1 MLLWAVLLG
10 AGPSLIHVEN
20 LHFRYPSA
28 AAPALDGLSLEVP
41 TGSLYGLLGPNGS
54 GKTTLL
60 SLLAGILEAP
70 AGAIR
75 VDGMDLS
82 AQLARVQAR
91 SALVPQDLA
100 FYPRLSVQEN
110 LEFFAGV
117 GGLGPAALSERVEE
131 ALRLAAL
138 LPSRHLRAERCSG
151 GLKRRLNIAI
161 GLLRKPALL
170 LLDEPTVG
178 IDPQSRRF
186 ILRSVR
192 EIHAAGTTVVYAS
205 HYMEEVQEL
214 CDTVGVLDRGKLLAQ
229 GNMDTLLAGD
239 AGREGV
245 HNLESLFLRLTQ
257 TELRD

>member
-1 MLLWAVLLG
+1 M
-10 AGPSLIHVEN
+10 IKVEN

-28 AAPALDGLSLEVP
+28 SAPPALDGLSLEVP

-60 SLLAGILEAP
+60 SLLSGILSP
-70 AGAIR
+70 PLGAIW

-82 AQLARVQAR
+82 LHLAAVQAR

-117 GGLGPAALSERVEE
+117 GGLSGTAASARVDE

-138 LPSRHLRAERCSG
+138 LPNRHQRAERCSG

-161 GLLRKPALL
+161 GLLRRPALL

-178 IDPQSRRF
+178 IDPQSRHF
-186 ILRSVR
+186 IMQSVR
-192 EIHAAGTTVVYAS
+192 DLHAAGTTVVYAS
-205 HYMEEVQEL
+205 HYMEEVAEL
-214 CDTVGVLDRGKLLAQ
+214 CDTVGVLDKGSLLAQ
-229 GNMDTLLAGD
+229 GSLEQLLAVEP
-239 AGREGV
+239 GRKKART
-245 HNLESLFLRLTQ
+245 LEDLFLRLTR
-257 TELRD
+257 TALRD